1 MKIEIN
7 TITEKPKAV
16 IWLYYL
22 AFGLGLLIAV
32 PFVAAAIITEITHFV
47 GRWWI
52 QRLKEW
58 LNIEFEL

>member
-1 MKIEIN
+1 MKITIN
-7 TITEKPKAV
+7 TIIEKPKAV
-16 IWLYYL
+16 VWLYYL

-32 PFVAAAIITEITHFV
+32 PFTAAGLISEITCFI

-52 QRLKEW
+52 QKLREW